1 MGTPRTLLVTGA
13 GRGLGRTIALDLARC
28 GWHLWVA
35 DIRTEAVE
43 ETARRVISAGGSAS
57 RVTVDI
63 SDPESVTGL
72 GEELRESGP
81 LHGLVNC
88 AALADGVGGAPVQEL
103 PLEEWDRVLSVNLRG
118 SFLMLRMA
126 APLIIEAGG
135 GAVVNIGSDAATN
148 GSARLAHYIASKGGL
163 AALTRADATDLGP
176 HGITV
181 NTVSPGLTLSE
192 SAQKVP
198 EQRHQEYR
206 RQRVLLR
213 DQQPTDITGAVRLL
227 LGSEGSYITGQ
238 EILVNG
244 GFVFH

>member
-1 MGTPRTLLVTGA
+1 MTIPRTLLVTGA

-35 DIRTEAVE
+35 DIREDAVK
-43 ETARRVISAGGSAS
+43 ETARRIINAGGTAS
-57 RVTVDI
+57 PVTVDI
-63 SDPESVTGL
+63 SDPDSVAEL
-72 GEELRESGP
+72 GRSLRESGP

-88 AALADGVGGAPVQEL
+88 AALADGVGGLPVHEL
-103 PLEEWDRVLSVNLRG
+103 PLEDWDRVLSVNLRG

-126 APLIIEAGG
+126 APLIIDSGG
-135 GAVVNIGSDAATN
+135 GSIVNIGSDAAAN
-148 GSARLAHYIASKGGL
+148 GSANLAHYISSKGGL
-163 AALTRADATDLGP
+163 AALTRAAATDLGP

-198 EQRHQEYR
+198 DQRHQEYR

-213 DQQPTDITGAVRLL
+213 DQQPNDITGAVRLL
-227 LGSEGSYITGQ
+227 LGHEGSFITGQ

-244 GFVFH
+244 GFVFR